1 MFLLNH
7 ANLATATAGS
17 GGSAATANGLIG
29 ILTEIPQDEVF
40 LIGFGKFA
48 FNTGGVLAL
57 KQRAGGFAFRVD
69 GILDVAVSESDVVV
83 QLPELLADIVVHS
96 GNALLGV
103 AAAVGDL
110 HLQIP
115 LSELVLIRRIG
126 DIGIGG
132 AELIAK
138 VHIQVADTVADA
150 VDILGDE
157 VQTGFIPGGCRSVA
171 DRNIRPQSADAA
183 ATATRRTSAAATAE
197 AVTASAAP
205 AEQKQD
211 NDPREPSAATVT
223 ESAVAIAVHQRHC
236 FPTGKTRTRTG
247 VHIVNRDCIHFRFL
261 SVRVEFR
268 QK

>member
-7 ANLATATAGS
+7 ATSATATAGC
-17 GGSAATANGLIG
+17 GGSAATANGLIR
-29 ILTEIPQDEVF
+29 ILPEIPQDEVF
-40 LIGFGKFA
+40 LIGFGQFA
-48 FNTGGVLAL
+48 FNAGGVLAL
-57 KQRAGGFAFRVD
+57 QQRTGGFTFRMD
-69 GILDVAVSESDVVV
+69 GVLDVAVAKSDVVI
-83 QLPELLADIVVHS
+83 QLPELLTDVVVHS
-96 GNALLGV
+96 GDALLGV

-115 LSELVLIRRIG
+115 LSELVLIRRIS
-126 DIGIGG
+126 DIGVGG

-150 VDILGDE
+150 VDILCDE

-171 DRNIRPQSADAA
+171 DRNIRTQGADAA

-197 AVTASAAP
+197 AITSTTAP
-205 AEQKQD
+205 AEQKQ
-211 NDPREPSAATVT
+211 NDDPCEPSTATVT
-223 ESAVAIAVHQRHC
+223 KPAVAIAVHQRHG

-261 SVRVEFR
+261 SV
-268 QK
+268 KG